1 LNVRAYRLGFIISR
15 QITAHPLR
23 SIFLNLIFLTALSA
37 GCRHF
42 SGEPPPGYLVV
53 GIESYPLQLDP
64 RYATDANSARV
75 GELIYN
81 GLLRIDAKSQL
92 EPDVARRWSMP
103 DARTYLFEL
112 RRGIVFHDGRPLT
125 AADVKYT
132 YESILEPKNL
142 SPKRGLL
149 KPLESIDVLDPY
161 TIRFHLRA
169 PHAPFIEQFTIGIVP
184 ATAQSA
190 NPAQTR
196 PPPGS
201 GPFVLDAMESGERV
215 ILKANNKYWDAK
227 PAIAGLIFKAVPDA
241 MVRVL
246 EFKKGSIG
254 FLQNDIEPDV
264 IPWLKKNTDAV
275 VEADQGTTFQY
286 IGINCAHPILRNV
299 KVRQA
304 LAHAIDRGAIIRR
317 LMKDTAAEASGLL
330 SPLNWAYEDR
340 VERWPYDPKRARQL
354 LDEAGYP
361 DPDGAGPLARF
372 RLSYKTTNIDL
383 RRRIAEALK
392 EQLAQVGIELEIRTY
407 EWGTFFSDVKRGNFH
422 LFSLAWVGIHD
433 PDIYYQLFHSGSVPP
448 NGDNRGR
455 YRNARLDALL
465 ESGRTTNHLG
475 ERRQIYSEVQKVLA
489 DELPYIPLWWVKN
502 VIVRRPALKG
512 FVPYPDGSLISLEQV
527 KDG

>member
-1 LNVRAYRLGFIISR
+1 
-15 QITAHPLR
+15 
-23 SIFLNLIFLTALSA
+23 
-37 GCRHF
+37 
-42 SGEPPPGYLVV
+42 
-53 GIESYPLQLDP
+53 
-64 RYATDANSARV
+64 
-75 GELIYN
+75 
-81 GLLRIDAKSQL
+81 
-92 EPDVARRWSMP
+92 
-103 DARTYLFEL
+103 
-112 RRGIVFHDGRPLT
+112 
-125 AADVKYT
+125 T

-201 GPFVLDAMESGERV
+201 GPFVLDAMEPGERV

-317 LMKDTAAEASGLL
+317 LMNDTAAEASGLL

-340 VERWPYDPKRARQL
+340 VE
-354 LDEAGYP
+354 
-361 DPDGAGPLARF
+361 
-372 RLSYKTTNIDL
+372 
-383 RRRIAEALK
+383 
-392 EQLAQVGIELEIRTY
+392 
-407 EWGTFFSDVKRGNFH
+407 
-422 LFSLAWVGIHD
+422 
-433 PDIYYQLFHSGSVPP
+433 
-448 NGDNRGR
+448 
-455 YRNARLDALL
+455 
-465 ESGRTTNHLG
+465 
-475 ERRQIYSEVQKVLA
+475 
-489 DELPYIPLWWVKN
+489 
-502 VIVRRPALKG
+502 
-512 FVPYPDGSLISLEQV
+512 
-527 KDG
+527 